1 MCYDYVG
8 SKECAFCFSSF
19 FFFSRVFWISW
30 DGILWFCRIVSVI
43 AWMDLDGERNV
54 LPIRIGNVASVGQ
67 IELRLVVEEGVI
79 LCVNCGTGK
88 ARSSYE
94 I

>member
-1 MCYDYVG
+1 
-8 SKECAFCFSSF
+8 
-19 FFFSRVFWISW
+19 
-30 DGILWFCRIVSVI
+30 
-43 AWMDLDGERNV
+43 MDLDGERNV

-94 I
+94 IWLSVFFFFGGEITVIVPTFFYYTLLRRLFDVTVGKVVD